1 MDEIYHDICT
11 LRYIHLMLYVV
22 SEVGN
27 GGWGSRRSRGGGKI
41 GAHRNF
47 SRGGKPPT
55 CRMGQL
61 TRTSTSRRDAA
72 ADKSPKSRLTR
83 TLIDASTSLRYEMDT
98 IRRLAGGLKLGGA
111 GTKHEVTAGGEAL
124 GVV

>member
-1 MDEIYHDICT
+1 MYVYECVSSSVDVTCLLRSLQTYDEA
-11 LRYIHLMLYVV
+11 RQVAE
-22 SEVGN
+22 S
-27 GGWGSRRSRGGGKI
+27 
-41 GAHRNF
+41 F
-47 SRGGKPPT
+47 SRL
-55 CRMGQL
+55 GQL

-72 ADKSPKSRLTR
+72 VDKSPKSRLTR